1 MRHDKGKKSWE
12 SAVLY
17 HDPTN
22 ARFTYGPVRT
32 YPVTTQTG
40 LTQISVL
47 KEKIEELE
55 GIPPAQQRLVFTGKQ
70 LQDEKT
76 IAENKIEAGA
86 SLHLVLALRGGN

>member
-1 MRHDKGKKSWE
+1 MKIKIKTLIGKE
-12 SAVLY
+12 IEMDVEPE
-17 HDPTN
+17 D
-22 ARFTYGPVRT
+22 
-32 YPVTTQTG
+32 
-40 LTQISVL
+40 QISVL